1 MATCVLQIKLPNNIL
16 EKIEK
21 LRNKKSVED
30 TIIDLI
36 NYALKMPQYFMEF
49 DWNESEYEADKE
61 ISAGL
66 TKSFNNVEDFIAELK
81 Q

>member
-61 ISAGL
+61 ISSGL
-66 TKSFNNVEDFIAELK
+66 TKSFDNVEDFIADLK